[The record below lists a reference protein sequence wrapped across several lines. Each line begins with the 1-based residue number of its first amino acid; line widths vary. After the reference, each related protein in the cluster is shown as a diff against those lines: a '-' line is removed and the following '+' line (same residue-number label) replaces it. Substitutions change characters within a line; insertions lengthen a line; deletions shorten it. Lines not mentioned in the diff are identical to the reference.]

1 MNRQLSPGLLLAAD
15 GGNSKT
21 DVAVIGADGTVLGR
35 ARGLGFRPQVVGT
48 EAAMEVLSELRAQA
62 LDAAGLPRRTTADGI
77 AAFLSGADLPHEVR
91 ELRQAV
97 AARGWATA
105 QHVDN
110 DTFAVLRAGA
120 TRPWGVAVVCGTG
133 INCVGVAP
141 DGRSSGFLALGQL
154 SGDWGG
160 GFDLGAAALWHAARD
175 ENGRGPRTALRAAV
189 TGHFGLDSVAE
200 VALALRRGHLAE
212 LRLSELCPAVF
223 VCCDQ
228 GDPTAAALVDRL
240 ADEVSGMALSVLRRL
255 DLGSHNADRHDTDRP
270 DAGQQEVEVVLGG
283 SILAARHPRLLDR
296 VTGRLADAAP
306 AARPVVSTAPP
317 LLGAALAA
325 LDLRPGTDGTRAAEA
340 RLRAGIR

>member
-1 MNRQLSPGLLLAAD
+1 MSEQFPGGLLLAAD

-21 DVAVIGADGTVLGR
+21 DVAVIAADGTLLGR
-35 ARGLGFRPQVVGT
+35 ARGLGFRPQVVGMD
-48 EAAMEVLSELRAQA
+48 AAMEVLSGLRTQA
-62 LDAAGLPRRTTADGI
+62 LDAAGLSPRTTADGI
-77 AAFLSGADLPHEVR
+77 AAFLAGADLPAEVR
-91 ELRQAV
+91 ELRRAV

-120 TRPWGVAVVCGTG
+120 SRPWGVAVVCGTG

-141 DGRSSGFLALGQL
+141 DGRTSGFPALGKI

-160 GFDLGAAALWHAARD
+160 GSDLGAAALWHAARD
-175 ENGRGPRTALRAAV
+175 ENGRGPRTTLRAAV
-189 TGHFGLDSVAE
+189 TAHFGLDTVTD
-200 VALALRRGHLAE
+200 VALALRRGQLAE

-223 VCCDQ
+223 TCCDQ

-240 ADEVSGMALSVLRRL
+240 GDEVAGMALSVLRRL
-255 DLGSHNADRHDTDRP
+255 GLDRQD
-270 DAGQQEVEVVLGG
+270 VEVVLGG
-283 SILAARHPRLLDR
+283 SILAARHERLLTR
-296 VTGRLADAAP
+296 VASRLLAGAP
-306 AARPVVSTAPP
+306 SARPLVSTAPP

-325 LDLRPGTDGTRAAEA
+325 LALRPSSTANAATTRAAEA

>member
-1 MNRQLSPGLLLAAD
+1 MDSQLSGGLLLAAD
-15 GGNSKT
+15 GGNTKT
-21 DVAVIGADGTVLGR
+21 DVAVIGTDGTVLGR
-35 ARGLGFRPQVVGT
+35 ARGLGFRPQVVGLD
-48 EAAMEVLSELRAQA
+48 AAMEVLSGLRAQA
-62 LDAAGLPRRTTADGI
+62 LAAAGLPRRTTADGI
-77 AAFLSGADLPHEVR
+77 AAFLAGADLPHEVR
-91 ELRQAV
+91 ELRRAV

-110 DTFAVLRAGA
+110 DTYAVLRAGA

-141 DGRSSGFLALGQL
+141 DGRTCGFLALGQI

-160 GFDLGAAALWHAARD
+160 GSDLGTAALWHAARD

-189 TGHFGLDSVAE
+189 TGHFGMDSVAE
-200 VALALRRGHLAE
+200 VSLALRRGELAE

-223 VCCDQ
+223 AVCDQ

-255 DLGSHNADRHDTDRP
+255 GLV
-270 DAGQQEVEVVLGG
+270 QQEVEVVLGG
-283 SILAARHPRLLDR
+283 SILAARHERLLTG
-296 VTGRLADAAP
+296 VTRRLAAAAP
-306 AARPVVSTAPP
+306 AARPLVSTAPP

-325 LDLRPGTDGTRAAEA
+325 LDLRSRAARGAGADRGGDHSGDGAAEA
-340 RLRAGIR
+340 RLRAGIG